1 MKTRLLP
8 LALVSLATLAGCS
21 DASGGKVA
29 EVEDVTEIRDALAGT
44 DYECSKWDETDGLGL
59 CTQRGNG
66 TVNFTVT
73 DDPELY
79 AAVLLDQDYPET
91 SQVIVGENWAG
102 RCATAREATCEVMA
116 DQLGAR
122 VVS

>member
-8 LALVSLATLAGCS
+8 LVLVPLVALAGCS
-21 DASGGKVA
+21 DSHEVGKID
-29 EVEDVTEIRDALAGT
+29 DVTEIRDALAGT
-44 DYECSKWDETDGLGL
+44 DYECSKWDVTDGLGF

-66 TVNFTVT
+66 SVNFGIH

-91 SQVIVGENWAG
+91 DQVIVGENWTG

-116 DQLGAR
+116 EQLGAR
-122 VVS
+122 VVR